1 MLERVECT
9 VITERTKFLD
19 MDLFPRVPAWMS
31 NRASPSTDVD
41 AADYDMD
48 GTLAVHEYRRASS
61 VTEEDIT
68 R

>member
-1 MLERVECT
+1 
-9 VITERTKFLD
+9 

-41 AADYDMD
+41 AADYDKD
-48 GTLAVHEYRRASS
+48 GTLAVHKYGRASS

-68 R
+68 RGCAEPGTPDLLTP